1 MFSHLLA
8 IPRCTLRNFKFS
20 NFLIGCTLSL
30 FAFSFCDVS
39 SGQTNVA
46 PEGFTALFNGSDL
59 EGWTAL
65 KTENPR
71 KFQALSGEEQ
81 TALMEEGFQ
90 AMAEFWRVEEGEI
103 VNDGKGPYL
112 TTLSEFRDFE
122 LMLEY
127 KTVAGAD
134 SGIYLK
140 ATPQVQI
147 WDTTEAGGKWKHGAK
162 LGSGGLWNNSKGQP
176 GKNPLVH
183 ADNPFG
189 EWNTVRVR
197 QIGSRT
203 SVWLNEKLVVDNAIM
218 ENMWN
223 RELPLVVTGPIQ
235 LQTHGG
241 EIRWRNIFIR
251 EIEAEEANEILA
263 ARSADDFQSVF
274 NGTDFEGWA
283 GKVENYEVVD
293 GVLRCKPKKGGTVFT
308 EEEYADFAV
317 RFQFR
322 LPEGSNNG
330 LAIRYP
336 GGDGSADTAYAGMCE
351 LQVLDSEHASF
362 ENLDPRQFHGSAYG
376 MAAAHRGYLR
386 NNDQWNFQEVTVR
399 GSTIK
404 VELNGT
410 IILDCDLS
418 DVKEFLDD
426 RPHPGMTR
434 RSGHFGFAGHNDP
447 VEFKDVKIKRI
458 GN

>member
-1 MFSHLLA
+1 MFSYILT
-8 IPRCTLRNFKFS
+8 IQRNTHRNYKLS
-20 NFLIGCTLSL
+20 SSLVGCTLIL
-30 FAFSFCDVS
+30 LGLSFCSVS
-39 SGQTNVA
+39 SGQANVA
-46 PEGFTALFNGSDL
+46 PEGFTALFNGTDL

-65 KTENPR
+65 KTQDPR
-71 KFQALSGEEQ
+71 KFRALTDDEQA
-81 TALMEEGFQ
+81 TLMEDGLEV
-90 AMAEFWRVEEGEI
+90 MKEFWRVENGEI

-122 LMLEY
+122 LSLEY

-134 SGIYLK
+134 SGVYLK

-162 LGSGGLWNNSKGQP
+162 LGSGGLWNNSKGRP
-176 GKNPLVH
+176 GKDPIVH

-189 EWNTVRVR
+189 QWNTLRIR

-203 SVWLNEKLVVDNAIM
+203 SVWLNEKQVVDHVIM
-218 ENMWN
+218 ENMWD
-223 RELPLVVTGPIQ
+223 RKLPLVATGVIQ

-251 EIEAEEANEILA
+251 EIESEECNEILA
-263 ARSADDFQSVF
+263 SESAKGFESVF

-283 GKVENYEVVD
+283 GKVENYEAID

-308 EEEYADFAV
+308 KAEYSDFAV

-322 LPEGSNNG
+322 LPEGGNNG

-336 GGDGSADTAYAGMCE
+336 GGDGSVDTAYAGMCE

-362 ENLDPRQFHGSAYG
+362 ENLDSRQFHGSAYG

-386 NNDQWNFQEVTVR
+386 NNDQWNFQEVTVQ

-418 DVKEFLDD
+418 EVKEFLDD
-426 RPHPGMTR
+426 RPHPGMNR